1 MSSIYFISSKN
12 NILISKVFAF
22 DIDYELKFCKIEN
35 YLKVCDNNAFKNDGK
50 AYKKMNNPKVSINNN
65 DNSILNNN
73 QFNSNLLNQ
82 QINQINN
89 KLLRLFISIRYQKFE
104 GIIIIEII
112 LIDDYSTDNCANEIK
127 KLMKSGN
134 RIILLKKVKK

>member
-1 MSSIYFISSKN
+1 M
-12 NILISKVFAF
+12 
-22 DIDYELKFCKIEN
+22 
-35 YLKVCDNNAFKNDGK
+35 
-50 AYKKMNNPKVSINNN
+50 
-65 DNSILNNN
+65 NNN

-89 KLLRLFISIRYQKFE
+89 KLSRMNLLNNNNFNLGINSLNNHLDNNINILIFFYEVLIRLLNSIRYQKFE